1 MSKSI
6 DFSKLAQAGVRD
18 LKPYVPGK
26 PVSELQRELG
36 LEHIVKL
43 ASNENPLGPSKVVQ
57 AAVAGALEEQAR
69 YPDASGYELKDLL
82 AEKHNVSPSQITLG
96 NGSNDV
102 LVFLA
107 QVFLS
112 PETNC
117 VFSQY
122 AFAVYPIATQS
133 VGATAKIAAANS
145 PEHPQPLGH
154 DLNALS
160 ELIDENTRLVFIA
173 NPNNPTGTWVNS
185 GDLEKFVANVPDTC
199 LVVVD
204 EAYTEYVTT
213 QDVPDTS
220 QWLSKYPNLVVTKTF
235 SKAYGLA
242 GFRVGY
248 ALSHPDVA
256 DLLNRIRPPFNVNS
270 LALLAAQTALGD
282 SAYLEESV
290 KLNEA
295 GRAYL
300 ESELTTMGLGV
311 IPSATNFLLVDMQQE
326 ASCLNQALLEAG
338 VIVRP
343 VGNYGLPN
351 HLRISIGLAEE
362 NEFFIKALKKIL
374 NK

>member
-1 MSKSI
+1 MI

-36 LEHIVKL
+36 LDHIVKL
-43 ASNENPLGPSKVVQ
+43 ASNENPLGPSKAVQ
-57 AAVAGALEEQAR
+57 TAVAGVLDDLAR

-82 AEKHNVSPSQITLG
+82 AVKHAVSPNQITLG

-107 QVFLS
+107 QAFLS
-112 PETNC
+112 AETNC

-145 PEHPQPLGH
+145 PEHAQPLGH
-154 DLNALS
+154 DLDAMAA
-160 ELIDENTRLVFIA
+160 LIDENTRIVFVA
-173 NPNNPTGTWVNS
+173 NPNNPTGTWVDS
-185 GDLEKFVANVPDTC
+185 ADLESFVANVPDTC

-220 QWLSKYPNLVVTKTF
+220 KWLSKYPNLVVTKTF

-282 SAYLEESV
+282 TAYLQESV

-295 GRAYL
+295 GRTYL
-300 ESELTTMGLGV
+300 VSELTEMGLGV
-311 IPSATNFLLVDMQQE
+311 IPSATNFLLVDMKQE
-326 ASCLNQALLEAG
+326 ASSLNQALLEAG

-343 VGNYGLPN
+343 VANYGLAN
-351 HLRISIGLAEE
+351 YLRISIGLAEE
-362 NEFFIKALKKIL
+362 NEFFVKALKKIL
-374 NK
+374 HK